1 MAMSSQKSNPVPLI
15 LFIVLFVAST
25 VALVLVG
32 MEMAERGRIIYAGV
46 DPASPAAR
54 EYARPNEEGLIAQIQ
69 DRENRVRQLIEDQN
83 RLLRTVGKI
92 QVEDVERR
100 LAALE
105 QEMLE
110 GVSAVDL
117 TTEQRRELLRE
128 ARGVIEEELS
138 IEKFR
143 RNLSDLVNNE
153 ILVAQKAEGSVT
165 LMGLITRLEIENQNL
180 RDHHNRQLSRKERQ
194 VAELEA
200 EKNSLEERIAQ
211 LQQQVRDKDGE
222 IENARRQFAEQ
233 LETKEQEVER
243 VVSEI
248 RQEREEFRTELLE
261 TEERHQAVV
270 EENRR
275 LDDQIEILRQELAA
289 RRPTVTR
296 MPDDAEVDDTDE
308 PTTVDV
314 TAHEEPA
321 GTVILVD
328 EVAGIMVDI
337 GHREGVRRNLK
348 FDIFRQ
354 RADGSREKR
363 GTLVIKS
370 VFEQISRG
378 VLEEGINPVGVVT
391 TDDIIINPA
400 FDAARKRVF
409 VADTTFTEPE
419 RETLRELLAEYG
431 SVLED
436 EVTPQTD
443 YLIVGRRRGGKVEEA
458 EMWNV
463 PLIRQ
468 EDLRRFLER
477 G

>member
-1 MAMSSQKSNPVPLI
+1 MAMSPQKSNPVPLI

-25 VALVLVG
+25 VALVLVS
-32 MEMAERGRIIYAGV
+32 MEAADRGRIIYAGV

-54 EYARPNEEGLIAQIQ
+54 EYARPNEEGLIAQMQ
-69 DRENRVRQLIEDQN
+69 ERENRIRQLISDQN

-92 QVEDVERR
+92 RIDDVERR

-128 ARGVIEEELS
+128 ARGVIEEEVS
-138 IEKFR
+138 IDRFR

-180 RDHHNRQLSRKERQ
+180 RDRHNRELSRKERQ
-194 VAELEA
+194 VAELDA
-200 EKNSLEERIAQ
+200 EKNSLDQRIAQ
-211 LQQQVRDKDGE
+211 LQQQVRDKDSE
-222 IENARRQFAEQ
+222 IENVRSQSAQQ
-233 LETKEQEVER
+233 LREKDAEVER

-248 RQEREEFRTELLE
+248 RRERESFRNDLEEAQERR
-261 TEERHQAVV
+261 QAA
-270 EENRR
+270 EQENRR
-275 LDDQIEILRQELAA
+275 LREQIRIFQEELAA

-296 MPDDAEVDDTDE
+296 APTDE
-308 PTTVDV
+308 PEDTDQPAAVDV
-314 TAHEEPA
+314 ATHEEPA

-354 RADGSREKR
+354 RPDGTREKR
-363 GTLVIKS
+363 GTLIIKS

-378 VLEEGINPVGVVT
+378 VLEEGINPVGVVA

-400 FDAARKRVF
+400 FDPGRKRVF
-409 VADTTFTEPE
+409 VADTTFTDPE

-458 EMWNV
+458 EMWNI